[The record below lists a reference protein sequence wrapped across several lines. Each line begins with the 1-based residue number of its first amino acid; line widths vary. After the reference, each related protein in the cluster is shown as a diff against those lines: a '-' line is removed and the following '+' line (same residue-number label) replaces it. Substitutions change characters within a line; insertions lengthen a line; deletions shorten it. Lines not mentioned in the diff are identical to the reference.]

1 MKRLGWTLAA
11 CLAIGCGG
19 STIDDLSP
27 DRDDA
32 GADARRD
39 TGADAGRDP
48 DAAAKPDLGVDAR
61 DGRADAIVDVSTDP
75 RNDGPPDATPDRI
88 ADVAVDRP
96 RDVALDQR
104 SDGACA
110 IDCATLPNVRPG
122 APVDCING
130 RCYVP
135 PGSCVTG
142 FAHCSARPEDGCE
155 AELSKPTSCGGCG
168 FICYGSY
175 KCALVNSRYQC
186 VIDCST
192 PGDTNCSNACVN
204 LTKDPW
210 NCGECYHNCFT
221 DNPHATLSCVDSK
234 CKIDACDDG
243 YGDCNAE
250 PGCESRLDT
259 ADNCGACGKKQCAYA
274 NATAPCISNGA
285 CQPTCNSGFANCD
298 KTSLDC
304 ESPSATATCWP
315 HYLGTSALGGTPL
328 GTTSA
333 ALLADGTH
341 FVGGDFNRA
350 ADFDPGPG
358 LDLHT
363 PVAPA
368 DAFVV
373 KLNPDGALA
382 WAKTFGGDN
391 SEQVT
396 ALAAGADGSV
406 VAVGHYSSTVDF
418 DPGPGVDSHT
428 ASFDQEPFVVKFAAD
443 GSFVWA
449 RTLSI
454 VDGGWA
460 DAFTVS
466 VAGDGAVYVGG
477 SFEGRIDLDPGPGTA
492 IQEGNSQGYLVKLS
506 SAGTFIWGSAV
517 GGPDCGWG
525 TVQRTTLAGDG
536 TLWVAGGLDG
546 TCSLGPTDPD
556 RDQSFEQQTF
566 VAAFSPAGAY
576 QKSWRLS
583 MYSDRHSL
591 SIAPDDSVYLGGE
604 FGNVV
609 DFDPGP
615 GTVERAPPLDGD
627 GNYMPAGFVVKFGKD
642 GTFRWVMAF
651 PTLDVDSVA
660 ALADGVLAIGD
671 LMPQN
676 NVKPGVGLTKLDAA
690 GVSVFSA
697 TIGGSSTN
705 SGTLAV
711 AGSRFVV
718 VGSTDGLA
726 DFDPGLG
733 TDIVDRG
740 AVNFASRYSF

>member
-1 MKRLGWTLAA
+1 MKHLGWTLAA
-11 CLAIGCGG
+11 CLAVGCGG

-27 DRDDA
+27 DRGDA

-39 TGADAGRDP
+39 AGGDP
-48 DAAAKPDLGVDAR
+48 DAAAKPDLGVDAS

-75 RNDGPPDATPDRI
+75 RNERPADATPDRI

-110 IDCATLPNVRPG
+110 IDCASLPNVRPG

-155 AELSKPTSCGGCG
+155 ADLSKPTSCGGCG

-175 KCALVNSRYQC
+175 KCALVGSRYQC

-204 LTKDPW
+204 LSKDPW
-210 NCGECYHNCFT
+210 NCGACAHNCFT

-259 ADNCGACGKKQCAYA
+259 ADNCGACGKKACAYA
-274 NATAPCISNGA
+274 NATSPCSKGGV
-285 CQPTCNSGFANCD
+285 CEPVCNSGFANCD

-304 ESPSATATCWP
+304 EAPSATAPCWP
-315 HYLGTSALGGTPL
+315 HYLGTSALGGMPQW
-328 GTTSA
+328 TTSVA
-333 ALLADGTH
+333 ILADGTH

-363 PVAPA
+363 PVAPP

-373 KLNPDGALA
+373 KLNPDGSLA
-382 WAKTFGGDN
+382 WAKTFGGD
-391 SEQVT
+391 SGDQVT

-406 VAVGHYSSTVDF
+406 VAVGHYSGTVDF

-428 ASFDQEPFVVKFAAD
+428 TYFDQEPFVVKFAAD

-449 RTLSI
+449 KTFPV
-454 VDGGWA
+454 VDDGFA
-460 DAFTVS
+460 DAVGVS
-466 VAGDGAVYVGG
+466 VASDGGVYIGG
-477 SFEGRIDLDPGPGTA
+477 NFTGRIDLDPGPGTA
-492 IQEGNSQGYLVKLS
+492 IQEGDSKGFLVKLN
-506 SAGTFIWGSAV
+506 GTGNLIWGSML
-517 GGPDCGWG
+517 GGPSCGWSG
-525 TVQRTTLAGDG
+525 VQRMTLAGDG
-536 TLWVAGGLDG
+536 TLWVTGTLDG
-546 TCSLGPTDPD
+546 ICPLGPTDPD
-556 RDQSFEQQTF
+556 RDQSLGQRSF
-566 VAAFSPAGAY
+566 VAAFSPAGDY
-576 QKSWRLS
+576 QRSWHFSGFSER
-583 MYSDRHSL
+583 RSL
-591 SIAPDDSVYLGGE
+591 TIGQDDSVYVGGD
-604 FGNVV
+604 FVDV
-609 DFDPGP
+609 TDFDPGP
-615 GTVERAPPLDGD
+615 GTAERESPTDGD
-627 GNYMPAGFVVKFGKD
+627 GNHVPAGFVVKFGKD
-642 GTFRWVMAF
+642 GTFRWVMTF
-651 PTLDVDSVA
+651 PALDVDSLA
-660 ALADGVLAIGD
+660 AVSDGVLAIG
-671 LMPQN
+671 LVMPQKN
-676 NVKPGVGLTKLDAA
+676 EKPGVGLTKLDATGA
-690 GVSVFSA
+690 SIFSG
-697 TIGGSSTN
+697 TIGESSTI
-705 SGTLAV
+705 SGAV
-711 AGSRFVV
+711 VAAGSRFVV

-726 DFDPGLG
+726 DFDPGPG